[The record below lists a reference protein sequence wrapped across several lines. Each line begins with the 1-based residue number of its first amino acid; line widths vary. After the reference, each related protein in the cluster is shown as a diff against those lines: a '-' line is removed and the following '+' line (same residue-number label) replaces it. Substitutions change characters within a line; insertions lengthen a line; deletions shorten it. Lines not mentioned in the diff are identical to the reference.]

1 MSIYDSGNTLF
12 WNDQLTELET
22 LPVPQPQQVTEL
34 EILPVPQAQ
43 P

>member
-22 LPVPQPQQVTEL
+22 LPVPQPQQDIKL
-34 EILPVPQAQ
+34 ETHSVPQLLN
-43 P
+43 